1 VIQVLDDRKLR
12 VEGSDWAVL
21 LLVASSSFG
30 GPFTKPSD
38 SKKDPTSESINA
50 LESIKNLSYSDL
62 YAHHLDEYQNLFH
75 FSLQLSKSTKSL
87 LGNNFLKMKKVMSS
101 VTNSNFKESEADS
114 ISTAERVKSF
124 QTDEDPSLVEL
135 LFQYG

>member
-1 VIQVLDDRKLR
+1 
-12 VEGSDWAVL
+12 
-21 LLVASSSFG
+21 
-30 GPFTKPSD
+30 
-38 SKKDPTSESINA
+38 
-50 LESIKNLSYSDL
+50 
-62 YAHHLDEYQNLFH
+62 
-75 FSLQLSKSTKSL
+75 
-87 LGNNFLKMKKVMSS
+87 MKKVMSS

>member
-1 VIQVLDDRKLR
+1 
-12 VEGSDWAVL
+12 
-21 LLVASSSFG
+21 
-30 GPFTKPSD
+30 
-38 SKKDPTSESINA
+38 
-50 LESIKNLSYSDL
+50 
-62 YAHHLDEYQNLFH
+62 
-75 FSLQLSKSTKSL
+75 
-87 LGNNFLKMKKVMSS
+87 MSS